1 MRRSGK
7 VESSRVDHARLA
19 LASGLHASHIQPVHP
34 CSLPTWSPKGRLHPG
49 AGAQASAY
57 EQGDLPGSEALL
69 EWASARCHPL
79 RSASTC
85 VRNRNASRFVIKC
98 QNGAS
103 NPEVRRRGGCKSPS
117 ARLLLDAS
125 SSQLAVV
132 IAVDTIRKYL
142 PSTVLPRRQRLD
154 LTQGRCSCRW

>member
-1 MRRSGK
+1 MEK
-7 VESSRVDHARLA
+7 SSRVDHARLA

-49 AGAQASAY
+49 AGAQTSAY

-69 EWASARCHPL
+69 EWASARCQPL

-103 NPEVRRRGGCKSPS
+103 NPEVLRRGGCKSPS
-117 ARLLLDAS
+117 ARLPSGRIIFTSGRRHRRRYDS
-125 SSQLAVV
+125 ISIPSSQ
-132 IAVDTIRKYL
+132 
-142 PSTVLPRRQRLD
+142 VLPRRQRLN
-154 LTQGRCSCRW
+154 LTQGRCKCRLRR